1 MYEEALQIAEKRREV
16 KGKGER
22 ERYTQLRASMV
33 AQMIKNLP
41 TMQETRVQSLGW
53 EDPLEKGKA
62 TLSSILAWRSH
73 EQRSLVGYSV
83 WGCRKSD
90 MAEQLSTQ
98 THTHPTECRVP
109 ENSKERQGRLL
120 SEQCKE
126 IKENDRI
133 GETAYLFKK
142 TGDTK
147 GKFHATMCTIKD
159 RNCKDLTET

>member
-98 THTHPTECRVP
+98 THTHSNGVNIVNAVQTTT
-109 ENSKERQGRLL
+109 SKLIIILFQG
-120 SEQCKE
+120 SS
-126 IKENDRI
+126 NFS
-133 GETAYLFKK
+133 T
-142 TGDTK
+142 
-147 GKFHATMCTIKD
+147 
-159 RNCKDLTET
+159 

>member
-1 MYEEALQIAEKRREV
+1 MTKIIPKKKKFKKAKWLYEEALQIAEKRREV

-90 MAEQLSTQ
+90 MTERLTLS
-98 THTHPTECRVP
+98 R
-109 ENSKERQGRLL
+109 S
-120 SEQCKE
+120 
-126 IKENDRI
+126 
-133 GETAYLFKK
+133 FKY
-142 TGDTK
+142 
-147 GKFHATMCTIKD
+147 M
-159 RNCKDLTET
+159 